1 MVFPLVHYEYDSMG
15 RLYKVRTGAG
25 TSSSKVMQEMSYTP
39 QGWLSCNDYVR
50 GTSAIYGERLS
61 YANSY
66 AGFVTQREDAP
77 GETTHYTYD
86 YAGRLIR
93 EKVGN
98 AAYTNYLYDTRSNLL
113 SISQGGIVTEEYAYS
128 GDRLSSLDLGAGAH
142 SFEYDSRGR
151 IINDYTPN
159 GAHGIKYNNYL
170 NKVSGTEFINYSYL
184 ANGFKTSSLI
194 HGIEDTRG
202 LIYRGPFIFRQK
214 PDRTWSMESVEV
226 AEGKLTDGVAL
237 IYLKDHLG
245 SVTKVV
251 NANTG
256 EVVESSDYTSYG
268 KRASSTS
275 TEYGDKFTGVTLRA
289 HFTGKED
296 QKTDFNVDYT
306 DFGARHYSPVLRR
319 WLTPDPLSEK
329 YYGISPYAYCAGNP
343 VNFID
348 VNGRDSIYVIDSPT
362 RPRDRGVM
370 GETYTGL
377 IYVEINGVISGPY
390 RGSSYPN
397 SVSPTDNSP
406 KWKTLNEGSFPFNN
420 KYGHSEGSQYGLNI
434 VNEKGERLAPGT
446 TPDGKAAMIKVPNV
460 HIGFSDKG
468 TPNSRGSKGCITIHP
483 DDAAAFFSNFKW
495 YKNKHTG
502 SSSGTIFVYRTNE
515 EKKKEILNH
524 INEKKL

>member
-1 MVFPLVHYEYDSMG
+1 
-15 RLYKVRTGAG
+15 
-25 TSSSKVMQEMSYTP
+25 
-39 QGWLSCNDYVR
+39 
-50 GTSAIYGERLS
+50 
-61 YANSY
+61 
-66 AGFVTQREDAP
+66 
-77 GETTHYTYD
+77 
-86 YAGRLIR
+86 
-93 EKVGN
+93 
-98 AAYTNYLYDTRSNLL
+98 
-113 SISQGGIVTEEYAYS
+113 
-128 GDRLSSLDLGAGAH
+128 
-142 SFEYDSRGR
+142 
-151 IINDYTPN
+151 
-159 GAHGIKYNNYL
+159 
-170 NKVSGTEFINYSYL
+170 
-184 ANGFKTSSLI
+184 
-194 HGIEDTRG
+194 
-202 LIYRGPFIFRQK
+202 
-214 PDRTWSMESVEV
+214 MESVEV
-226 AEGKLTDGVAL
+226 TEGKLTDGVAL

-256 EVVESSDYTSYG
+256 EVVESSNYTTYG
-268 KRASSTS
+268 KRVSSTS

-296 QKTDFNVDYT
+296 QKADFYVDYT

-362 RPRDRGVM
+362 RPRDKGVM

-377 IYVEINGVISGPY
+377 LYVEINGVSSGPY

-397 SVSPTDNSP
+397 SVSTTDNSP
-406 KWKTLNEGSFPFNN
+406 KWKTLNEGAFPFNN

-446 TPDGKAAMIKVPNV
+446 TPDGKATMITETNV

-468 TPNSRGSKGCITIHP
+468 TPNSRGSKGCITLHP

-495 YKNKHTG
+495 YKNKDPG

-515 EKKKEILNH
+515 EKKEEILNH
-524 INEKKL
+524 INNTNRYVIFIYFFIRTPRNTGQ